1 VRRVRVVP
9 GPLLIVDSPSLL
21 YRAFYALPKSI
32 TDGKGRSVNAL
43 LGTTNLLLREVEQHD
58 PRAVVLCFGPDAA
71 RYRVELYEPYHAERP
86 PVPDELA
93 PQFADAPEFFE
104 AFGWTSA
111 ISEDLEADDV
121 MGSLAKL
128 EEKAGGEALLMTGD
142 RDLFQCITARV
153 KVLYVKTGSRGAEL
167 VDAAEV
173 KRRYGIRPEL
183 VPDFIALRGDPSD
196 GIPGARGVGEKTAAD
211 LLRRRGS
218 LEAAID
224 NAVRERPPRLSGAL
238 LHQADELRMF
248 KDLATLRTEK
258 VKRPRSRKLNLTGGA
273 AAARARGMNRLA
285 ERLEKAATG

>member
-1 VRRVRVVP
+1 MA
-9 GPLLIVDSPSLL
+9 GPLLIVDAPSLL

-32 TDGKGRSVNAL
+32 TDGEGRSVNAL
-43 LGTTNLLLREVEQHD
+43 LGTTNLLLREVEGHD

-93 PQFADAPEFFE
+93 PQFADAPHFFQ

-111 ISEDLEADDV
+111 ISDDLEADDV

-142 RDLFQCITARV
+142 RDLFQCVTDKV
-153 KVLYVKTGSRGAEL
+153 KVLYVKTGSRGSEL

-173 KRRYGIRPEL
+173 ERRYGIGPEL

-196 GIPGARGVGEKTAAD
+196 GIPGARGVGEKTAAE

-218 LEAAID
+218 LEAAIE

-238 LHQADELRMF
+238 LNQADDLRMF
-248 KDLATLRTEK
+248 KDLATLRTAK
-258 VKRPRSRKLNLTGGA
+258 VKRPRDRKLDLAGGA
-273 AAARARGMNRLA
+273 AAARGRGMNRLA
-285 ERLEKAATG
+285 ERLEKAATL

>member
-1 VRRVRVVP
+1 MA
-9 GPLLIVDSPSLL
+9 GPLLIVDAPSLL

-32 TDGKGRSVNAL
+32 TDGNGQSVNAL
-43 LGTTNLLLREVEQHD
+43 LGTTNLLLREVEKHD

-71 RYRVELYEPYHAERP
+71 EYRVELFAPYHAERP
-86 PVPDELA
+86 PVPDQLA
-93 PQFADAPEFFE
+93 PQFAVAPGFFE
-104 AFGWTSA
+104 DFGWTSA

-142 RDLFQCITARV
+142 RDLFQCVTDHV
-153 KVLYVKTGSRGAEL
+153 KVLYVSTGKRGAHL
-167 VDAAEV
+167 VDVAEV
-173 KRRYGIRPEL
+173 KRRYGIGPEL

-196 GIPGARGVGEKTAAD
+196 GIPGAKGVGEKTAAE

-218 LEAAID
+218 LEAAIE

-238 LHQADELRMF
+238 LNQADELRMF

-258 VKRPRSRKLNLTGGA
+258 VKRPRNRKLDLAGGA
-273 AAARARGMNRLA
+273 AAARERGMNRLA